1 MSSMQ
6 TEPVDEFAA
15 ATEGLTEGY
24 FHFRYR
30 GVDKTT
36 GQYGAQH
43 RHRMEV
49 LDGQGVLIDTY
60 AHYTEIEM
68 KRGNRQWAMMEGFLG
83 RRIEAGEV
91 TSPSMIRNKVAKGFV
106 ELNKNDKPKVISWGP
121 STLVPTGATPAQ
133 VAAQQFVSGLVAAPV
148 GPRPLPPRPGTPPQL
163 LSEEQR
169 ARIFELQSEIGY
181 DLVTLNNWI
190 HGVYPRKTVDTLTPL
205 EAADIIAQLEKPF

>member
-49 LDGQGVLIDTY
+49 LDDGGVLIDTY

-68 KRGNRQWAMMEGFLG
+68 KRGNRQWSMMEGFLG
-83 RRIEAGEV
+83 RRIEAGEI
-91 TSPSMIRNKVAKGFV
+91 TSPSMVRNKVARGFV

-121 STLVPTGATPAQ
+121 STLPTTGPVAVTPAPS
-133 VAAQQFVSGLVAAPV
+133 AGA
-148 GPRPLPPRPGTPPQL
+148 RPLPPRPGAAQTL
-163 LSEEQR
+163 LSEEQK
-169 ARIFELQSEIGY
+169 ARLFELQTEIGY

-190 HGVYPRKTVDTLTPL
+190 HDVYPRKTAETLTPL
-205 EAADIIAQLEKPF
+205 EAAEIIAQLEVPF

>member
-1 MSSMQ
+1 MQ

-30 GVDKTT
+30 GADKTT

-49 LDGQGVLIDTY
+49 LDNQGVIIDTY
-60 AHYTEIEM
+60 AHYTETEM

-83 RRIEAGEV
+83 RRIETGEV
-91 TSPSMIRNKVAKGFV
+91 TSPTMIRNKIARGFV

-121 STLVPTGATPAQ
+121 PTIPTNGPVAVTPAPS
-133 VAAQQFVSGLVAAPV
+133 ASPA
-148 GPRPLPPRPGTPPQL
+148 RPLPPRPMAAPQL
-163 LSEEQR
+163 LTDEQKEQ
-169 ARIFELQSEIGY
+169 IFTLQAKLGY

-190 HGVYPRKTVDTLTPL
+190 HEIYPRKTVDDLTPL
-205 EAADIIAQLEKPF
+205 EAAEIIAQLEVPF